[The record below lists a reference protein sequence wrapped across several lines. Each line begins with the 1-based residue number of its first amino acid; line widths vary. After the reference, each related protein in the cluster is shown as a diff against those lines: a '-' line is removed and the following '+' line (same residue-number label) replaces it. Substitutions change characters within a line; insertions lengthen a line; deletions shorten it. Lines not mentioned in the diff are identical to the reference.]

1 MTIPFFADEK
11 LARRIENND
20 AYFGVQSAVI
30 VTRMFPDIGAAA
42 EPFGGG
48 YGVFTGVRSP
58 LTQALGLG
66 MNGPVTEAELVR
78 LEEFYL
84 RRGSSARI
92 EFCPHAHPSL
102 LRLLGKR
109 EYRLEGC
116 SNLLVRPV
124 KIDSPQLPRESGV
137 SVQRCLGNEAEL
149 WARTV
154 ADGFSESIGA
164 SRENLEVLISL
175 EQRRNTT
182 AVLAWVDGAPAGGGA
197 LATHDNIGV
206 VYGASTL
213 SRFRRKGVQSEII
226 RSLVS
231 FAAQAECEFVYS
243 LTAPG
248 STSQHN
254 LERQDFRVGYTR
266 FLTGKDLS

>member
-1 MTIPFFADEK
+1 MTTPFFADEK

-20 AYFGVQSAVI
+20 AYFGLQSAVI
-30 VTRMFPDIGAAA
+30 VARMFPDIGAAA
-42 EPFGGG
+42 EPFAGG
-48 YGVFTGVRSP
+48 YAVYTGVRSP

-66 MNGPVTEAELVR
+66 MNGPVTEAEIVR

-84 RRGSSARI
+84 RRGSNAHI
-92 EFCPHAHPSL
+92 EFCPHAHSTL

-109 EYRLEGC
+109 AYRVEGC

-124 KIDSPQLPRESGV
+124 KLDSPELPRESGV
-137 SVQRCLGNEAEL
+137 SVQRCLSNEAEL
-149 WARTV
+149 WAKTV
-154 ADGFSESIGA
+154 AEGFSKAVVA
-164 SRENLEVLISL
+164 SSENLRVLMSL

-182 AVLAWVDGAPAGGGA
+182 AVLAWVDGSPAGGGA

-206 VYGASTL
+206 MYGASTL
-213 SRFRRKGVQSEII
+213 PRFRRKGVQSEII
-226 RSLVS
+226 RSLVR
-231 FAAQAECEFVYS
+231 FAAQAGCEFIYS

-248 STSQHN
+248 SISQHN

-266 FLTGKDLS
+266 FEMEKEL